1 MVVSFSGIDG
11 AGKSTQ
17 IAHLRECLHEAGLG
31 VHLIAFWDDV
41 ARLKR
46 IREGVGHKVFKGDKG
61 VGTPDAPIQ
70 RRDKN
75 VRSPLMTLFR
85 LAIYLADAL
94 SLRKVVKKA
103 MRSEADVVIFD
114 RYMYD
119 ELANLDLGN
128 AAARLYLRAIM
139 MLVPSPEISFV
150 IDADPEQ
157 ARARKPEYPI
167 EFLYANRN
175 SYLRLNQLLA
185 GITVIPPMPLDEA
198 KAEVVRCVFRKP
210 FARNMRIDAAGN
222 ITSDSVAP

>member
-17 IAHLRECLHEAGLG
+17 IAHLRECLREAGLG

-157 ARARKPEYPI
+157 ARARKPEYPL

-210 FARNMRIDAAGN
+210 FARNMRIDAAD